1 MLKQVELYTD
11 GACSGNPGPG
21 GWGAILQYG
30 GHTLELSGYEADT
43 TNNRMEL
50 TAVIEGLA
58 RLREPCA
65 VTVTSD
71 SKYVVD
77 SVTRR
82 WVYNWRD
89 KGWKNSQK
97 VTPPNVDLWI
107 RLLALLEQ
115 HQVSFHWIRGHAG
128 HPMNERCDRLA
139 VAEYTRR
146 GAPGV

>member
-21 GWGAILQYG
+21 GWGAILRYG
-30 GHTLELSGYEADT
+30 DHELELSGFERET

-50 TAVIEGLA
+50 TAVIEGLSK
-58 RLREPCA
+58 LQEPCA

-77 SVTRR
+77 SVSKR

-107 RLLALLEQ
+107 LLLEQ
-115 HQVSFHWIRGHAG
+115 LDRHQVSFHWIRGHAG
-128 HPMNERCDRLA
+128 HPLNERCDRLA
-139 VAEYTRR
+139 VGEYTRAR
-146 GAPGV
+146 G

>member
-21 GWGAILQYG
+21 GWGAILKYADHQ
-30 GHTLELSGYEADT
+30 LELSGFEAET

-50 TAVIEGLA
+50 TAVIEGLSK
-58 RLREPCA
+58 LREPCA

-77 SVTRR
+77 SVSKR

-89 KGWKNSQK
+89 KGWKNSQR
-97 VTPPNVDLWI
+97 VTPPNVDLWM
-107 RLLALLEQ
+107 RLLELLDY
-115 HQVSFHWIRGHAG
+115 HKVDFRWIRGHAG
-128 HPMNERCDRLA
+128 HPMNERCDTLA
-139 VAEYTRR
+139 VAEYTRNGRR
-146 GAPGV
+146 G